1 MKLTSLWLA
10 GGLALAPALTCAAA
24 DFDGSKPFLCSAVDV
39 ASCAPGDDCVR
50 ETAASVGA
58 PQFFTVDVGK
68 KTVTEAGGSGT
79 PHFSK
84 IDHVGHEKGL
94 LMLGGTEGQ
103 MSWVATINET
113 NGKLSYAVV
122 GERTAVVTF
131 GACLAK

>member
-1 MKLTSLWLA
+1 MRLLSLLLA
-10 GGLALAPALTCAAA
+10 GGFALGPALTCAAA

-39 ASCAPGDDCVR
+39 ASCAPGDDCLR

-58 PQFFTVDVGK
+58 PQFFTVDVAK
-68 KTVTEAGGSGT
+68 KVVTEEGASGS

-84 IDHVGHEKGL
+84 IDHVSHQKGL

-103 MSWVATINET
+103 MTWVATINEA

-131 GACLAK
+131 GACLAR

>member
-1 MKLTSLWLA
+1 MKLRSLLLA
-10 GGLALAPALTCAAA
+10 GGFALAPALACAA

-68 KTVTEAGGSGT
+68 KVVTEAGSNA

-84 IDHVGHEKGL
+84 IDRVAHQSGL
-94 LMLGGTEGQ
+94 LMLGGSEGP
-103 MSWVATINET
+103 MTWVATINEA
-113 NGKLSYAVV
+113 NGKLSYAVL